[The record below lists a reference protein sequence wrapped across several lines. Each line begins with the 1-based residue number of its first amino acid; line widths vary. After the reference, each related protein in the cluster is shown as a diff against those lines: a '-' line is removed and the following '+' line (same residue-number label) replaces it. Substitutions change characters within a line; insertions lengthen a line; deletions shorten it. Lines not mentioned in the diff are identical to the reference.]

1 MSDRVNAN
9 RVTQAERQVLSTF
22 YGSDKYKDRSSEVLR
37 DNRGF
42 FVRLYSHENCMEE
55 RHLFEH
61 SEVYAE
67 NTAENWV
74 LGVIQ

>member
-1 MSDRVNAN
+1 MTSPAIV
-9 RVTQAERQVLSTF
+9 VSTF
-22 YGSDKYKDRSSEVLR
+22 YGTKSFKDRSSEVLR

-42 FVRLYSHENCMEE
+42 FVRLYSHESCVGE